1 MEYITANLKL
11 TEFEFSEH
19 TAISINITND
29 IQKTAKFYL
38 MCHSDSLLMSHHIIH
53 AI

>member
-19 TAISINITND
+19 TAISISIAND
-29 IQKTAKFYL
+29 IEKSINF
-38 MCHSDSLLMSHHIIH
+38 I
-53 AI
+53 